1 MLVLAAPTALAR
13 TIEFET
19 TEVTGADVAL
29 SPDGEWLI
37 FTMLGHLFRLPVEG
51 GTAEQL
57 TFGPCYDSQPVFS
70 PDGLQVAFVSD
81 RDGSEGNLFMLDLS
95 TGEIKQLTHE
105 SWVARPV
112 WSPDGERIV
121 YLNLVREA
129 WPELQ
134 MSRFSIPD
142 TIPSVIKHVT
152 LDGQELATLTAS
164 PQVIASLFF
173 LLDGRL
179 AYSKIDLEVDPAGGV
194 RDARTT
200 IETIEG
206 KDAVS
211 TLRSLEGYVA
221 PVVPSPTGDGF
232 YARRFH
238 PLPRWYT
245 RPTEDL
251 MFFPL
256 SQGSERLI
264 FRLSRPW
271 GWTPRFAVTTD
282 NQNLYLGQSGR
293 IWRIALR
300 DGVQEPIPF
309 RASVILEIEAPM
321 EPRKINFM
329 TAGSSTPPR
338 VIRDPRISPDGKTLV
353 FVAEGSL
360 WEQDLNSGQTRRLL
374 ERSAPLEHP
383 AFSPDGRQLAFSYVK
398 DGKQELRI
406 IDLESLET
414 RTLFSAGGCCFLW
427 YPSWSPDGRQ
437 VVFGERI
444 FSVIEV
450 KGGARKRLGQTTGD
464 RVARAHFSGDGRWI
478 YFSSNPDGK
487 GSLYRLSLLEPKDPE
502 TMTRL
507 EGPLHDALLSPHG
520 RWVAFRRNDEIWVA
534 PVGQH
539 PLKEEDARRLSSEGG
554 LTFAFTPDGRSLVY
568 SVGSRVWRHPLAN
581 GEREQ
586 IAIRLEVERPLPP
599 PILLRDI
606 RLLDFAAGAFG
617 PETSLLIQKGRI
629 RWIGSEE
636 LEAIP
641 EEVVVVNGKG
651 RFAIPGLF
659 DMHVHGSST
668 NQAAFLAYGVTSVRD
683 LGGWL
688 PWLSALAALGE
699 TSAPVPRY
707 FFSGKT
713 DEWYLQLNSEDD
725 ARTAVR
731 QWKHWG
737 IHILKATSS
746 SWPVLRVVAEEG
758 RRHQLPLVGHGMKGI
773 EEIIKCVT
781 LGYSSLEHTTTPGR
795 LNDDVLQLLAAA
807 GTYWDPTIVTR
818 GNFVLLRDEPERL
831 DDKKLR
837 AFTPDWSIRNAQTFS
852 YFDGLRAIGE
862 NELRGRWI
870 LQLET
875 VREAHQRG
883 VKLLVGTGAGNTGI
897 FFGSHLHW
905 ELEHF
910 VRAGIPPLET
920 LRIATQQAARVV
932 GAGDDLG
939 TLEPGKLADI
949 VLLDANPLENIRN
962 TQSIW
967 RTIKGGWLFDPEKLR
982 PPQSADAEQ

>member
-1 MLVLAAPTALAR
+1 M
-13 TIEFET
+13 
-19 TEVTGADVAL
+19 
-29 SPDGEWLI
+29 
-37 FTMLGHLFRLPVEG
+37 
-51 GTAEQL
+51 
-57 TFGPCYDSQPVFS
+57 
-70 PDGLQVAFVSD
+70 
-81 RDGSEGNLFMLDLS
+81 
-95 TGEIKQLTHE
+95 
-105 SWVARPV
+105 
-112 WSPDGERIV
+112 
-121 YLNLVREA
+121 
-129 WPELQ
+129 
-134 MSRFSIPD
+134 
-142 TIPSVIKHVT
+142 
-152 LDGQELATLTAS
+152 
-164 PQVIASLFF
+164 
-173 LLDGRL
+173 
-179 AYSKIDLEVDPAGGV
+179 
-194 RDARTT
+194 
-200 IETIEG
+200 
-206 KDAVS
+206 
-211 TLRSLEGYVA
+211 
-221 PVVPSPTGDGF
+221 
-232 YARRFH
+232 
-238 PLPRWYT
+238 
-245 RPTEDL
+245 
-251 MFFPL
+251 
-256 SQGSERLI
+256 
-264 FRLSRPW
+264 
-271 GWTPRFAVTTD
+271 
-282 NQNLYLGQSGR
+282 
-293 IWRIALR
+293 
-300 DGVQEPIPF
+300 
-309 RASVILEIEAPM
+309 
-321 EPRKINFM
+321 
-329 TAGSSTPPR
+329 
-338 VIRDPRISPDGKTLV
+338 
-353 FVAEGSL
+353 
-360 WEQDLNSGQTRRLL
+360 
-374 ERSAPLEHP
+374 
-383 AFSPDGRQLAFSYVK
+383 
-398 DGKQELRI
+398 
-406 IDLESLET
+406 
-414 RTLFSAGGCCFLW
+414 W

-437 VVFGERI
+437 VVFGERN
-444 FSVIEV
+444 FSTIDVRD
-450 KGGARKRLGQTTGD
+450 GARKRLGQTTGD
-464 RVARAHFSGDGRWI
+464 RAARAHFSGDGRWI

-487 GSLYRLSLLEPKDPE
+487 GSLYRLSLLERKDPE

-507 EGPLHDALLSPHG
+507 EGPLHDALLSPDG

-554 LTFAFTPDGRSLVY
+554 LTFAFTPDGTALVY
-568 SVGSRVWRHPLAN
+568 SAGRRVWRHPLAN

-629 RWIGSEE
+629 RWMGSEE

-641 EEVVVVNGKG
+641 EEVVVVNGNG

-668 NQAAFLAYGVTSVRD
+668 NQAAFLAYGITSVRD

-707 FFSGKT
+707 IFSGRT
-713 DEWYLQLNSEDD
+713 HEWHLQINSEDD

-731 QWKHWG
+731 QWKNWG
-737 IHILKATSS
+737 IHVLKATWS
-746 SWPVLRVVAEEG
+746 SWPLLRVVAEEG
-758 RRHQLPLVGHGMKGI
+758 RRHQLPLVGHGFKGI

-852 YFDGLRAIGE
+852 YFDGLRTIGE

-870 LQLET
+870 LQLES

-962 TQSIW
+962 TQTIW
-967 RTIKGGWLFDPEKLR
+967 RVIKGGWVFDPEKLR